1 MQYASLRKKIYSIP
15 MEATNLALIY
25 NKDLLR
31 KAGYDAERPPQTWD
45 ELKTYALKLSEDY
58 NHDGNYDQ
66 IGFFVPVYPASG
78 PLSSWMMWQ
87 WIPYLWQA
95 GGYIVNE
102 DQTEVLYNSNAGVQ
116 ALTLWKEIYNSLNL
130 SSFTVDYDVAF
141 ASQRVAMSMDGP
153 WNLPRFNNIMKNID
167 WAFAPLPEGP
177 EKRATVVGGEYLV
190 IFKQSSY
197 PEEAWTFIK
206 WIIRPDVQ
214 ARWAMKSGYL
224 PVRQS
229 VRQVPEFAE
238 YLEKHPNFKVFV
250 DQMDVAQAQR
260 PLDNFGLQITRHIAE
275 AIEAATLGGMDPQ
288 ETLNRSAEK
297 SNKLLK
303 SVQKEQ

>member
-1 MQYASLRKKIYSIP
+1 
-15 MEATNLALIY
+15 
-25 NKDLLR
+25 
-31 KAGYDAERPPQTWD
+31 
-45 ELKTYALKLSEDY
+45 
-58 NHDGNYDQ
+58 
-66 IGFFVPVYPASG
+66 
-78 PLSSWMMWQ
+78 
-87 WIPYLWQA
+87 
-95 GGYIVNE
+95 VNE